1 MCLSRGLP
9 RGMEQPKIDE
19 FSDLAA
25 WLEKRYPR
33 QYPRGIV
40 YLRQLA
46 GEVVMHQEPLPR
58 LQFLN
63 PQNVQA
69 RGVPR
74 INLPDPLENDVHS
87 LRVQFHR
94 V

>member
-1 MCLSRGLP
+1 
-9 RGMEQPKIDE
+9 MEQPKIDE

-25 WLEKRYPR
+25 WLERRYPR
-33 QYPRGIV
+33 QYLRGV
-40 YLRQLA
+40 LYLRQLA
-46 GEVVMHQEPLPR
+46 GEVVFAQERLPV

-63 PQNVQA
+63 PQHVQA

-74 INLPDPLENDVHS
+74 INLPNPLENDVHT

-94 V
+94 I